1 MLMLVSIESTG
12 LLVLALFV
20 WFLVMG
26 CFCMHRMR
34 RMRQASLHASH
45 AAHAAGMFAC
55 GRHVSR
61 VGRASRGR
69 EISIVMRC

>member
-1 MLMLVSIESTG
+1 MMHACAAPHSVACRLSVT
-12 LLVLALFV
+12 LALRV
-20 WFLVMG
+20 
-26 CFCMHRMR
+26 CA
-34 RMRQASLHASH
+34 QAGGGDGNGVLLNASH